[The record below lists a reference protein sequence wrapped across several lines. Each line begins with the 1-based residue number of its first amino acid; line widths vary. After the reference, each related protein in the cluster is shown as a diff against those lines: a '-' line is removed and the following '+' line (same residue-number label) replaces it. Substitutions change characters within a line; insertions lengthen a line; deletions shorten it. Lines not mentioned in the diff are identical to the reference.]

1 MYVCVGFWGE
11 IFLYM
16 GRHIRVKGRQIYF
29 ILFVYQKFGIS
40 ILCSLGDFWASAR
53 CIVNGGPIE
62 HFNHTG
68 MMEEALWDNVFHGI
82 INLSAFE
89 NSFFLYDMR
98 VYLLEQL
105 DSSPNSWS
113 HSNNHLGEGEVDLT
127 FEL

>member
-1 MYVCVGFWGE
+1 LYVKNLNF
-11 IFLYM
+11 
-16 GRHIRVKGRQIYF
+16 
-29 ILFVYQKFGIS
+29 S
-40 ILCSLGDFWASAR
+40 ILCSFGGFWASAR
-53 CIVNGGPIE
+53 CIVNGEPIE

-68 MMEEALWDNVFHGI
+68 MMEEALWDNVFDGV

-89 NSFFLYDMR
+89 NIFFLYDMR

-113 HSNNHLGEGEVDLT
+113 HSNNHLGEEGEVDFT